1 MKTSRVAAAVLL
13 AFLSSSVPHRAE
25 AQDDP
30 VTIQARARFKEGVD
44 FYDKGQYENARLA
57 FLQAYALKKH
67 PAVLLNLAQS
77 SAKAGHPLEAAKYFQ
92 QFIKES
98 TSASPAQRTDAEN
111 GLAEVRQKLGRIE
124 IVAQAGTEI
133 TLDEKERLGT
143 APLDAIDVE
152 PGSHTLRSSTE
163 TVRVTAN
170 AGQKVQARF
179 GGGTQPVPPVPVP
192 VPGPGPTTA
201 PPTPPPNETGPTT
214 EPPAETGKHTNLLS
228 RPDNMTPVVIGT
240 VVFGIGLAGAIIF
253 AIFKADAQSK
263 ADSVA
268 AEIRTAA
275 IKRGYDG
282 DHNGIPDAK
291 GVCSDTNPQIHADFS
306 LDVPGK
312 TSACTTLQQNNDKV
326 NTNATIANVS
336 LIVMGVGAITA
347 VGWYLFAPKR
357 DDNASTATASSD
369 DKRKAPA
376 PAVYM
381 TPYAGY
387 GNGGFVLG
395 GSF

>member
-1 MKTSRVAAAVLL
+1 MKTSRIAAAVLV
-13 AFLSSSVPHRAE
+13 AFLSSSVPHRAA

-30 VTIQARARFKEGVD
+30 VTIQARARFKEGVE
-44 FYDKGQYENARLA
+44 FYDKGQFENARLA

-98 TSASPAQRTDAEN
+98 TTASPAQKTDAEN

-124 IVAQAGTEI
+124 VIAPAGTEI

-143 APLDAIDVE
+143 TPFGDPIDVE
-152 PGSHTLRSSTE
+152 PGAHSLRSSNE

-179 GGGTQPVPPVPVP
+179 GGGAAAVVPVPVP
-192 VPGPGPTTA
+192 VPGPTPTTT
-201 PPTPPPNETGPTT
+201 PVNPPPPDNTAVT
-214 EPPAETGKHTNLLS
+214 EPPAEGDRKEPL
-228 RPDNMTPVVIGT
+228 PMWPGYV
-240 VVFGIGLAGAIIF
+240 GIGVAAVGLVGTIVF
-253 AIFKADAQSK
+253 AIFKSDAQSK

-268 AEIRTAA
+268 AEIRNAA

-282 DHNGIPDAK
+282 DHNGVPDAK
-291 GVCSDTNPQIHADFS
+291 GVCSDPTPTIRADFS
-306 LDVPGK
+306 
-312 TSACTTLQQNNDKV
+312 SACTTLQQNNDKV

-336 LIVMGVGAITA
+336 VVTMIVGGAFAATWLIA
-347 VGWYLFAPKR
+347 VPIVNSKR
-357 DDNASTATASSD
+357 SKSATGPSMV
-369 DKRKAPA
+369 P
-376 PAVYM
+376 VLV
-381 TPYAGY
+381 PYAGF
-387 GNGGFVLG
+387 GTGGFRLS

>member
-1 MKTSRVAAAVLL
+1 MKKTSRIAAAVLV
-13 AFLSSSVPHRAE
+13 AFLSSSVPHRAA

-30 VTIQARARFKEGVD
+30 VTMQARARFKEGVD

-92 QFIKES
+92 QFLKES
-98 TSASPAQRTDAEN
+98 TTASPAQRTDAEN

-124 IVAQAGTEI
+124 IIVQAGTEI

-143 APLDAIDVE
+143 APFGEPIDVE
-152 PGSHTLRSSTE
+152 PGPHTLRSSAE

-179 GGGTQPVPPVPVP
+179 GAGTAQPVAPAPVPTPGPSANPEAGPPPPVEGDTGAPRAKP
-192 VPGPGPTTA
+192 LPMWPGYVGLGVA
-201 PPTPPPNETGPTT
+201 GV
-214 EPPAETGKHTNLLS
+214 GL
-228 RPDNMTPVVIGT
+228 VGT
-240 VVFGIGLAGAIIF
+240 IIF
-253 AIFKADAQSK
+253 AAFKADSQSK

-268 AEIRTAA
+268 ASIRDAA
-275 IKRGYDG
+275 TKRGLSTS
-282 DHNGIPDAK
+282 GI
-291 GVCSDTNPQIHADFS
+291 CTSSDPTVKRDFS
-306 LDVPGK
+306 N
-312 TSACTTLQQNNDKV
+312 ACTTLQQNNDKV

-336 LIVMGVGAITA
+336 LVIGLVGGAFAAAWLVAVPIVNR
-347 VGWYLFAPKR
+347 KR
-357 DDNASTATASSD
+357 DQ
-369 DKRKAPA
+369 PA
-376 PAVYM
+376 GGITSPVL

-387 GNGGFVLG
+387 GNGGFVLS

>member
-1 MKTSRVAAAVLL
+1 MKTSRIAAAVLV
-13 AFLSSSVPHRAE
+13 AFLSSTVPHRAA

-30 VTIQARARFKEGVD
+30 VTMQARARFKEGVD

-98 TSASPAQRTDAEN
+98 TSASPQQRADAES

-124 IVAQAGTEI
+124 IVAPAGTDI

-143 APLDAIDVE
+143 APFSEPLDVE
-152 PGSHTLRSSTE
+152 PGAHSLRAPNE

-179 GGGTQPVPPVPVP
+179 GGGVQPVAPVPV
-192 VPGPGPTTA
+192 A
-201 PPTPPPNETGPTT
+201 PPTAAPATPPPGP
-214 EPPAETGKHTNLLS
+214 PPAETTMP
-228 RPDNMTPVVIGT
+228 PDDTGT
-240 VVFGIGLAGAIIF
+240 KEPLPMWPGYAGIGVAGAGLIGVILF
-253 AIFKADAQSK
+253 AAFKADAQSK
-263 ADSVA
+263 ADAVA
-268 AEIRTAA
+268 GEIRDAA
-275 IKRGYDG
+275 NKRG
-282 DHNGIPDAK
+282 ISSV
-291 GVCSDTNPQIHADFS
+291 GVCSSTNASIQKDF
-306 LDVPGK
+306 GG
-312 TSACTTLQQNNDKV
+312 ACTTLKQNNNKV
-326 NTNATIANVS
+326 DTNATIANVS
-336 LIVMGVGAITA
+336 GVVLGVGAAFAITWLIA
-347 VGWYLFAPKR
+347 VPIVNRKR
-357 DDNASTATASSD
+357 NKSEI
-369 DKRKAPA
+369 P
-376 PAVYM
+376 VI

-387 GNGGFVLG
+387 GNGGFTLS